1 MTFKVLEGDA
11 AGQSKM
17 SIHIAVSG
25 QSIIILGCQ
34 DISLEIFVNGFKGM
48 AIRVHSILVHICES
62 NINKSDFMLKPNF
75 IHFPQKGT

>member
-17 SIHIAVSG
+17 SNHIGVSG

-34 DISLEIFVNGFKGM
+34 NNSTEVFTNGFKGM
-48 AIRVHSILVHICES
+48 TIKVCSVLVHICES
-62 NINKSDFMLKPNF
+62 NINISDFMLKPNF
-75 IHFPQKGT
+75 IHFPY